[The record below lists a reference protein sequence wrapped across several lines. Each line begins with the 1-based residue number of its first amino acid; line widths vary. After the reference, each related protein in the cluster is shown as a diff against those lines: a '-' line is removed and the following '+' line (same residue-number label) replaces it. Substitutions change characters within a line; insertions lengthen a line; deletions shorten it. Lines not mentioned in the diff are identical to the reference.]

1 MSEQYVLYQQG
12 WCAFC
17 RRVKAFLADAGIDI
31 PMRDTMV
38 DREADRELREGGGK
52 ATVPCLRITSEDGTV
67 RWLYESRDIIAYL
80 DTRGPT
86 PPKG

>member
-1 MSEQYVLYQQG
+1 MSEQYVLYQQD

-17 RRVKAFLADAGIDI
+17 RRVKAFLAHAGIDI

-38 DREADRELREGGGK
+38 DREADRELRAGGGK
-52 ATVPCLRITSEDGTV
+52 ATVPCLRITSEDGAV

-80 DTRGPT
+80 ETRA
-86 PPKG
+86 